1 MMRAIF
7 EVGLLLTVICCFV
20 IIYVDR
26 KDPK

>member
-7 EVGLLLTVICCFV
+7 ELGLLLTVICCFI

-26 KDPK
+26 KEPK